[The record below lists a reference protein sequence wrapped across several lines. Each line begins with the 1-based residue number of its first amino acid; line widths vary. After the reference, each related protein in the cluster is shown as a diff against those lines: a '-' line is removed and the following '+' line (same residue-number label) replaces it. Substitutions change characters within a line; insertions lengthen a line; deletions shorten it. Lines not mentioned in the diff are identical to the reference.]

1 MRPWSTVIDLVI
13 DLKCTARH
21 MDINW
26 ELHGMSFAH
35 LLGLKSQISFVVM
48 ASWLIENKPKIYEFI
63 SLM

>member
-13 DLKCTARH
+13 DLKCIVRQ

-35 LLGLKSQISFVVM
+35 LLG
-48 ASWLIENKPKIYEFI
+48 
-63 SLM
+63 

>member
-1 MRPWSTVIDLVI
+1 MRPWWTVIDLVI

-35 LLGLKSQISFVVM
+35 LLG
-48 ASWLIENKPKIYEFI
+48 
-63 SLM
+63 